1 MSHDASLLNNISRED
16 GSIYDFDLDLEID
29 NNEMTR
35 VLNVKPLIMT
45 NECEAGNIFTPV
57 LGDSVS

>member
-45 NECEAGNIFTPV
+45 NECEVENIFTPV